1 MSLIFVRNNNM
12 KIESDQCCEIFFLST
27 LLLMK
32 DQGSSHGHVSPS
44 IFWENTE
51 SAVQIPNAKSFA
63 SLA

>member
-1 MSLIFVRNNNM
+1 M